1 MGAFPFVFCVCQWW
15 HSENVRSVEFIFF
28 PYPKIVFF
36 LPALLSATVSFTSSL
51 PFKKKKKLASI
62 VKLTKPNNLLLVN
75 LLEEL
80 CHG

>member
-36 LPALLSATVSFTSSL
+36 LPALLRVTVSFTSSL
-51 PFKKKKKLASI
+51 PFKKKKLASI
-62 VKLTKPNNLLLVN
+62 LKLTKPNNLLLVN

-80 CHG
+80 SHG